1 MTRCDATTGA
11 RRQALVTASSQGLGL
26 ACAEA
31 LLAQGCA
38 VVLNGRD
45 PDRLQQAVK
54 ALAEHD
60 RAGAV
65 GAIAGDLTQAATRQQ
80 LQAAVPEPD
89 ILVLNLGGPPARAND
104 SLTEAHWREAF
115 DQLYWPAVD
124 LLQRYLPGM
133 RARGW
138 GRVVVLSSTAVRLP
152 LPGLA
157 TSTVNRLALS
167 GWMQCLVPSAM
178 ADGVTLN
185 AILPGRIL
193 TPRQQR
199 AAEREAGKAGIT
211 PDAQLQRWAQAV
223 PAGRL
228 GQPAEVGALCAF
240 LCSVAAGYITGQHI
254 QVDGGA
260 LPVLF

>member
-80 LQAAVPEPD
+80 LQP
-89 ILVLNLGGPPARAND
+89 
-104 SLTEAHWREAF
+104 SSHREAS
-115 DQLYWPAVD
+115 
-124 LLQRYLPGM
+124 R
-133 RARGW
+133 
-138 GRVVVLSSTAVRLP
+138 
-152 LPGLA
+152 
-157 TSTVNRLALS
+157 
-167 GWMQCLVPSAM
+167 
-178 ADGVTLN
+178 
-185 AILPGRIL
+185 
-193 TPRQQR
+193 
-199 AAEREAGKAGIT
+199 
-211 PDAQLQRWAQAV
+211 
-223 PAGRL
+223 
-228 GQPAEVGALCAF
+228 
-240 LCSVAAGYITGQHI
+240 
-254 QVDGGA
+254 
-260 LPVLF
+260 